1 MEPTMQYG
9 RFMRLPWCKN
19 GDSHNALLAP
29 KTTQL
34 TSTLKG
40 AGGGNADYATKVL
53 KVLHSVATASNLT
66 KVPSS
71 MAINCLFSGRISH
84 AGNRIRQRVA

>member
-1 MEPTMQYG
+1 MQYG

-19 GDSHNALLAP
+19 ADSHNALLAP

-71 MAINCLFSGRISH
+71 MAIFILLLLSGRISR